1 MCSIREV
8 YNYTSTLKCTIVNLS
23 AVTKSSSLL
32 NKLFIYKNLDGFF
45 YKRFLLIFV
54 VLKIPVTSSSLS
66 NGLWVSTP
74 FHLTFRLF
82 SIKCHLWTANR
93 L

>member
-8 YNYTSTLKCTIVNLS
+8 YNYTSTFKCTIVNLS

-45 YKRFLLIFV
+45 YK
-54 VLKIPVTSSSLS
+54 
-66 NGLWVSTP
+66 
-74 FHLTFRLF
+74 
-82 SIKCHLWTANR
+82 
-93 L
+93 